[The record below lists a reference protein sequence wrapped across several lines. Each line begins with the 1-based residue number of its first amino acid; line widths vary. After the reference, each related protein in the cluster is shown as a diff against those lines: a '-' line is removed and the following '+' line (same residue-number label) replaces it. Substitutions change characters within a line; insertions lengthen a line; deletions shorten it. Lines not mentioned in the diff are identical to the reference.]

1 LNYKKTKR
9 VGEELIVIGI
19 TILLCTLFF
28 IFFGTRLLI
37 DTAYLEDTPQNDT
50 TSVSDSENTDNT
62 DNTDNIEEET
72 TTMSSVAND
81 DNSKSISVSIEEEST
96 TKKMQEAQTKST
108 TTIQQASISIPGVK
122 SMKISKD
129 SKTASVD
136 LYNPSKNNCYFEISI
151 ILKDSNKQ
159 IYKSNLV
166 RPGQHIYQID
176 LSQTLPK
183 GEYTAVLH
191 YDTYAMD
198 DNYTELNGANV
209 EFTLIVE

>member
-50 TSVSDSENTDNT
+50 TSVSDSVS
-62 DNTDNIEEET
+62 TDNIEEET
-72 TTMSSVAND
+72 TTMSSITND
-81 DNSKSISVSIEEEST
+81 NASKSVSVSIEDEST

-183 GEYTAVLH
+183 GEYTAILH

>member
-1 LNYKKTKR
+1 MYYKKTKR

-37 DTAYLEDTPQNDT
+37 DTAYLRDTPSNDIP
-50 TSVSDSENTDNT
+50 SVSDSADN
-62 DNTDNIEEET
+62 DNPEEET
-72 TTMSSVAND
+72 TAALSVGN
-81 DNSKSISVSIEEEST
+81 NNGSKNVNVSMEDEKNT
-96 TKKMQEAQTKST
+96 TKKIQEDQTKNT
-108 TTIQQASISIPGVK
+108 TTTQQSSISIPGVK
-122 SMKISKD
+122 SIKVPQGN
-129 SKTASVD
+129 KTANVD
-136 LYNPSKNNCYFEISI
+136 LYNPAKNNCYFEISI

-159 IYKSNLV
+159 IYKSGLV

-176 LSQTLPK
+176 LSETVPV
-183 GEYTAVLH
+183 GEYKAVLH

>member
-1 LNYKKTKR
+1 LNCKKTKR

-28 IFFGTRLLI
+28 VFFGTRLLI

-50 TSVSDSENTDNT
+50 TSVSDYA
-62 DNTDNIEEET
+62 NTDNIEEET
-72 TTMSSVAND
+72 TTMSSITND
-81 DNSKSISVSIEEEST
+81 NASKSVSVSIEDEST

-183 GEYTAVLH
+183 GEYTAILH

-198 DNYTELNGANV
+198 DNYTELNGANI

>member
-1 LNYKKTKR
+1 MNCKKTKR

-28 IFFGTRLLI
+28 VFFGTRLLI

-50 TSVSDSENTDNT
+50 TSVSDSVS
-62 DNTDNIEEET
+62 TDNIEEET
-72 TTMSSVAND
+72 TTMSSVVND
-81 DNSKSISVSIEEEST
+81 NDSKSISVSIEDEST
-96 TKKMQEAQTKST
+96 TKKIQEAQTKST
-108 TTIQQASISIPGVK
+108 TTTQQSSISIPGVK

-198 DNYTELNGANV
+198 DNYTELNGANI

>member
-1 LNYKKTKR
+1 LNCKKTKR

-28 IFFGTRLLI
+28 VFFGTRLLI

-50 TSVSDSENTDNT
+50 TSVSDSVS
-62 DNTDNIEEET
+62 TDNIEEET
-72 TTMSSVAND
+72 TTMSSVVND
-81 DNSKSISVSIEEEST
+81 NDSKSISVSIEDEST
-96 TKKMQEAQTKST
+96 TKKIQEAQTKST
-108 TTIQQASISIPGVK
+108 TTTQQSSISIPGVK

-198 DNYTELNGANV
+198 DNYTELNGANI

>member
-1 LNYKKTKR
+1 MNYKKTKR

-50 TSVSDSENTDNT
+50 TSVSDSENTDN
-62 DNTDNIEEET
+62 IEEET

-81 DNSKSISVSIEEEST
+81 DDSKSISVSIEEEST
-96 TKKMQEAQTKST
+96 TKKIQETQTKST
-108 TTIQQASISIPGVK
+108 TTTQQALISIPGVK

-183 GEYTAVLH
+183 GEYTAILH

>member
-1 LNYKKTKR
+1 LNCKKTKR

-28 IFFGTRLLI
+28 VFFGTRLLI

-50 TSVSDSENTDNT
+50 TSVSDSVS
-62 DNTDNIEEET
+62 TDNIEEET
-72 TTMSSVAND
+72 TTMSSVVND
-81 DNSKSISVSIEEEST
+81 NDSKSISVSIEDEST
-96 TKKMQEAQTKST
+96 TKKIQEAQTKST
-108 TTIQQASISIPGVK
+108 TTTQQSSISIPGVK

-151 ILKDSNKQ
+151 ILKDCNKQ

-198 DNYTELNGANV
+198 DNYTELNGANI

>member
-50 TSVSDSENTDNT
+50 TSVSDSANI
-62 DNTDNIEEET
+62 DNIEKEA
-72 TTMSSVAND
+72 TTMSSITND
-81 DNSKSISVSIEEEST
+81 NASKSISVSIEDEST

-108 TTIQQASISIPGVK
+108 TTTQQASISIPGVK

-183 GEYTAVLH
+183 GEYTAILH